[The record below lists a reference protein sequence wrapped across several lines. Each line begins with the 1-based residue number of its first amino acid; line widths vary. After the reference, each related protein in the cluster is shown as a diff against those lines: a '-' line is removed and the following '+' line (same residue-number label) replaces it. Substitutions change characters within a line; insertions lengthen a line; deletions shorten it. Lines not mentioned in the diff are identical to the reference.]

1 MRFALF
7 PANIVQIVI
16 FKENLCKQTLI
27 FARKIRMI
35 MSQTEHFGIFA
46 AGKNAVLFPED
57 EGWRTPIGRV
67 HFILIMQ
74 GGAMV
79 HVDGHDLLLHEG
91 SFVFLLPNMMVRGQT
106 HTDDFRYE
114 YLFFD
119 FDFMADLPLLI
130 KADISYK
137 AIYAPQRNLE
147 PRTASLI
154 DRYFGFIG
162 ERHAQG
168 PENTEII
175 KGLLFSL
182 ILEVNRLYAERYIP
196 IKVSRLDELTDN
208 FFRLLHLYY
217 KEEHSAAFYA
227 DKLCV
232 SDKHLMRTVKR
243 KTGRTFHFWLSDFL
257 LREAKQQLKSTDKS
271 ITEISD
277 ELHFP
282 NSSFFAR
289 FFRKHEGMSP
299 LQFRKSN

>member
-1 MRFALF
+1 
-7 PANIVQIVI
+7 
-16 FKENLCKQTLI
+16 
-27 FARKIRMI
+27 
-35 MSQTEHFGIFA
+35 MSQTEHFGISVT
-46 AGKNAVLFPED
+46 GKDRDVFPGP
-57 EGWRTPIGRV
+57 EGGRTPIGRV
-67 HFILIMQ
+67 FFILVMQ
-74 GGAMV
+74 GGALV
-79 HVDGHDLLLHEG
+79 RIDGQELLLHEG
-91 SFVFLLPNMMVRGQT
+91 SFVFLLPNMMIHGQT

-119 FDFMADLPLLI
+119 FDFMADFPLLI

-137 AIYAPQRNLE
+137 AIYAPLRNLD

-154 DRYFGFIG
+154 NRYFDFIS
-162 ERHAQG
+162 ERHAG
-168 PENTEII
+168 GTENTEII
-175 KGLLFSL
+175 KGLLFSF
-182 ILEVNRLYAERYIP
+182 ILEVNRLYADREIP
-196 IKVSRLDELTDN
+196 VKVSRLDELTDK
-208 FFRLLHLYY
+208 FFHLLHLYF

-257 LREAKQQLKSTDKS
+257 LREAKQLLKSTDKS

-299 LQFRKSN
+299 LQFRKSR